1 MSSLADRPNGPAT
14 IAASSSNQSGLNIQ
28 AVLGAPLPAT
38 LTLTGATAA
47 VVLNPQNPSLALVCP
62 LSPNQGL
69 EATSFDL
76 WASGTVTTTVG
87 GPNNITAKLAAGTS
101 TTDATNTA
109 LSTSTATAVN
119 NVAANWRVH
128 AELLYDS
135 VSGKLTGTAEWLIN
149 NTLTA
154 KAVLANVV
162 SGIKDSNSPVA
173 NFVLSFTSSAA
184 AAGTPTTVKVTKFSV
199 G

>member
-1 MSSLADRPNGPAT
+1 MSALSDRPNTPST
-14 IAASSSNQSGLNIQ
+14 IAASSSTQSGLNQQ
-28 AVLGAPLPAT
+28 AVLAAPLPAT
-38 LTLTGATAA
+38 LTLSGATAG
-47 VVLNPQNPSLALVCP
+47 VVLNPQNPSLALICS

-87 GPNNITAKLAAGTS
+87 GPNNVTGKLASGTS
-101 TTDATNTA
+101 TTDGTNTA
-109 LSTSTATAVN
+109 LSSSSATAVN

-149 NTLTA
+149 NIITA
-154 KAVLANVV
+154 KAALATVV
-162 SGIKDSNSPVA
+162 TGVNDSANPVA

-184 AAGTPTTVKVTKFSV
+184 AGGTPTTVKVTKFSV

>member
-1 MSSLADRPNGPAT
+1 MALSDRPNIPPT
-14 IAASSSNQSGLNIQ
+14 LAASASTQSGLNVQ
-28 AVLGAPLPAT
+28 AVIAPPLPAT
-38 LTLTGATAA
+38 LTLSGATAG
-47 VVLNPQNPSLALVCP
+47 VVLNPQNPTLALVLP

-69 EATSFDL
+69 EATAFDL

-87 GPNNITAKLAAGTS
+87 GPNNITGKLAAGTS
-101 TTDATNTA
+101 TTDGSNTA
-109 LSTSTATAVN
+109 LSSSTATAVN
-119 NVAANWRVH
+119 NVAANWRLH

-149 NTLTA
+149 NIITA
-154 KAVLANVV
+154 KAALAAALTGVN
-162 SGIKDSNSPVA
+162 DNSNPVA

-184 AAGTPTTVKVTKFSV
+184 AGGTPTTVKVSKFSV